1 MGNQTLPAVN
11 AISVRIFEGEV
22 IHAPSR
28 LSRFVVGYAGGG
40 LPERNPDPHA
50 RIDVLDVAPT
60 WTQTTATVWLTPGRR
75 YGILAASRPQRVA
88 GHAISGPP
96 GASVQSSAELM
107 RFATMGDMGNA
118 RLNLYKRTKPGRRR
132 RESRWQIGNRSF
144 PCFPTCSHSKLR
156 ARLFVGLETNDHL
169 SHIVVTSRRISSS
182 AS

>member
-1 MGNQTLPAVN
+1 MGNQMLPAVN

-107 RFATMGDMGNA
+107 RFATMVNGA
-118 RLNLYKRTKPGRRR
+118 
-132 RESRWQIGNRSF
+132 
-144 PCFPTCSHSKLR
+144 TCLSSR
-156 ARLFVGLETNDHL
+156 ARV
-169 SHIVVTSRRISSS
+169 SSGERQPY
-182 AS
+182 ARFELHAGPAIFHFGW